1 MKNTGNHIV
10 EYYQKNKFLGHFV
23 YDGVL
28 PQNEIGYSNRGKM
41 TEGTVQF
48 KKKHTATLE
57 NPIMFMKY
65 NQQGR

>member
-10 EYYQKNKFLGHFV
+10 EYYQKNRFLGYSV
-23 YDGVL
+23 YEGVL
-28 PQNEIGYSNRGKM
+28 PQSEIGYLSRGKM
-41 TEGTVQF
+41 TEGIVQF
-48 KKKHTATLE
+48 KKKYIATLE

>member
-23 YDGVL
+23 FDGVL
-28 PQNEIGYSNRGKM
+28 SQSEIGYTNRGKI
-41 TEGTVQF
+41 TEGIVQF
-48 KKKHTATLE
+48 KKKYIATLE